1 MRKHTPSPFKRLQN
15 SSTKTRLYVHSL
27 KLINIVL
34 LLVDTKS
41 NLLFK
46 DDINNVLLMEATKYS
61 ARKKHLVIPNLSNTG
76 HLNGITI
83 TFKTLDTLGLE

>member
-15 SSTKTRLYVHSL
+15 SSTKTSLYVHSL

-34 LLVDTKS
+34 LLEDTKS

-46 DDINNVLLMEATKYS
+46 DDINDVLLMEATKYS
-61 ARKKHLVIPNLSNTG
+61 ARTKHLVIPNLSNTG
-76 HLNGITI
+76 HLHGITI